1 VTAALLLAWIVA
13 ALLLQL
19 GVGLAVAWLRR
30 TGTQATASPAPA
42 ANAPSPAAS
51 AWPGWREFRVARREF
66 EDAGQ
71 TQCSFYLVPT
81 DGAALPAFRPGQ
93 FLTFALQLADP
104 SATPPDRQRS
114 VIRCYSLSDP
124 PNPGHYRVTIKRVPA
139 PENRAGAPPGRASKH
154 FHDQVQVGSVLQV
167 KAPAGH
173 FCIDADARVPAVFVA
188 AGIGITPLLSMLS
201 WCLSTQPARPLHLY
215 YGVRDAKVHAFK
227 VQLEAWARCRP
238 QLRLHVSYSRAGT
251 DDVAGRDFQHA
262 GHVDIELLRR
272 ALPHG
277 RHQFYLCG
285 PAPMMESLVPA
296 LAAWG
301 VPQGDVH
308 HEAFGPASVR
318 VATPRPAAAAPAVQD
333 LEVRFQHSGR
343 TLVWDGQDASLLD
356 FAERHAVAIDSGCRS
371 GGCGTCETRV
381 LDGEVRYANPPD
393 HDVAPGH
400 CLLCVGTPAS
410 PLVLA
415 A

>member
-1 VTAALLLAWIVA
+1 VTAPLLLTYILA

-19 GVGLAVAWLRR
+19 GVGIALAWSRR
-30 TGTQATASPAPA
+30 NATAQSASPAPA
-42 ANAPSPAAS
+42 VSARAAAAS

-66 EDAGQ
+66 EDAAR
-71 TQCSFYLVPT
+71 TQCSFYLEPV
-81 DGAALPAFRPGQ
+81 DGTALPPYRPGQ
-93 FLTFALQLADP
+93 FLTFRLQVNDP
-104 SATPPDRQRS
+104 IAAAPDRQRD
-114 VIRCYSLSDP
+114 VVRCYSLSDL
-124 PNPGHYRVTIKRVPA
+124 PNPHHYRVTIKRVMA
-139 PENRAGAPPGRASKH
+139 PQDRAGAPPGWASNH
-154 FHDQVQVGSVLQV
+154 LHDHVQVGRVLQV

-188 AGIGITPLLSMLS
+188 AGIGITPLLSMLG
-201 WCLSTQPARPLHLY
+201 WCLSTQPARPVHLY
-215 YGVRDAKVHAFK
+215 YGVRDAKLHAFK
-227 VQLEAWARCRP
+227 AQLEAWARRHP
-238 QLRLHVSYSRAGT
+238 QLKLHVVYSRAGT
-251 DDVAGRDFQHA
+251 DDVHGRDFQHA

-272 ALPHG
+272 TLPHG

-301 VPQGDVH
+301 VPQADIH
-308 HEAFGPASVR
+308 CEAFGPASVR
-318 VATPRPAAAAPAVQD
+318 VGQPGPTTAVPTVQT
-333 LEVRFQHSGR
+333 LEVRFERSGR
-343 TLVWDGQDASLLD
+343 TLVWDEQDASLLD
-356 FAERHAVAIDSGCRS
+356 FAERHAVAVNSGCRS
-371 GGCGTCETRV
+371 GSCGTCETRV
-381 LDGEVRYANPPD
+381 LAGEVRYANPPD